1 MSDLQLAL
9 LVIGAVVV
17 AGVYGY
23 NVWQQRRLRLRTEQ
37 AFRDN
42 KPGDALFGGA
52 ASAPNAVERI
62 EPILASGGAPPP
74 PAAVTADPAAAPGA
88 EPDSEVECIAEIRLE
103 APVPADVLA
112 PAHAR
117 RAELGKPLRWFG
129 LDAAAGRW
137 TELQHGAAGRFTA
150 FRGALQLADRAGPAS
165 AVTLGQFRDLVNT
178 LARDLGGEARCPEPE
193 AEQARAARLDAFCAE
208 VDVMMVVNVVSRDG
222 AAFPG
227 TKMRALAEAAGFK
240 LEPDGVFRF
249 HDEEGTHL
257 FSLCNQEEA
266 PFYPDAVKSLSTR
279 GLTFVLEVPRVQSG
293 EYAFDRMVTI
303 ARGFCGTL
311 GAMLVDDNRVP
322 LNDPGIE
329 RIRAQLRALGNRM
342 ETQGVPPGGPR
353 ALRLFS

>member
-9 LVIGAVVV
+9 LVIGALVVG
-17 AGVYGY
+17 GVYGY
-23 NVWQQRRLRLRTEQ
+23 NVWQQRRLRLKTEQ

-52 ASAPNAVERI
+52 PAAGGIERI
-62 EPILASGGAPPP
+62 EPTLASGAAPPP
-74 PAAVTADPAAAPGA
+74 PAADPGE
-88 EPDSEVECIAEIRLE
+88 EPDADVECVAEIRPP
-103 APVPADVLA
+103 APAPADVLA

-129 LDAAAGRW
+129 LDAVSARW
-137 TELQHGAAGRFTA
+137 LELQQGAPGSFSA
-150 FRGALQLADRAGPAS
+150 FRAALQLADRAGPAS
-165 AVTLGQFRDLVNT
+165 AVTLGQFRDLINN
-178 LARDLGGEARCPEPE
+178 LARDLGAEAQCPEPE

-208 VDVMMVVNVVSRDG
+208 VDVMMVVNAVSRDG

-227 TKMRALAEAAGFK
+227 TKIRALAEAAGFK
-240 LEPDGVFRF
+240 LETDGVFRF
-249 HDEEGTHL
+249 RDEEGTHL

-266 PFYPDAVKSLSTR
+266 PFYPDAVKSLSTG
-279 GLTFVLEVPRVQSG
+279 GLTFFLEVPRVKSG
-293 EYAFDRMVTI
+293 EYAFERMVTI

-342 ETQGVPPGGPR
+342 EAQGVAPGGPR

>member
-9 LVIGAVVV
+9 LAIGAVVV

-37 AFRDN
+37 AFREN
-42 KPGDALFGGA
+42 KPGDALFAGGA
-52 ASAPNAVERI
+52 PAASVVERI
-62 EPILASGGAPPP
+62 EPTLAPGETPPP
-74 PAAVTADPAAAPGA
+74 PPGAAVEPAANSG
-88 EPDSEVECIAEIRLE
+88 EQPDADVECVAEIQLA
-103 APVPADVLA
+103 APAPADALA
-112 PAHAR
+112 PAYAR

-129 LDAAAGRW
+129 LDAASGRW
-137 TELQHGAAGRFTA
+137 MELQQGAGGSFSA
-150 FRGALQLADRAGPAS
+150 FRGALQLADRSGPAS
-165 AVTLGQFRDLVNT
+165 TVALGQFRDLVNN
-178 LARDLGGEARCPEPE
+178 LARELGAEAQCPEPE

-208 VDVMMVVNVVSRDG
+208 VDVMMVVNAVSRDG

-227 TKMRALAEAAGFK
+227 TKVRALAEAAGFK
-240 LEPDGVFRF
+240 LEKDGVFRF
-249 HDEEGTHL
+249 RDEEGIHL

-266 PFYPDAVKSLSTR
+266 PFYPDAVKSMSTR
-279 GLTFVLEVPRVQSG
+279 GLTFFLEVPRVQSG

-342 ETQGVPPGGPR
+342 EIQGVAPGGPR